1 MNRNWKTYFTVVL
14 VLIVLSGVSQKVLA
28 TDYSAI
34 DLNPSGFDISQAHR
48 TYGGQQ
54 VGYGHGSASDNNE
67 HALLWNG
74 SAESVVDLN
83 PSGFDRS
90 YADGIS
96 GAQQVGYGYGSSM
109 GSNFH
114 ALLWSGTPESA
125 VDLNPFECVY
135 SRANGTNGAQQVGYG
150 SYPTGYGAHAYVW
163 SGSPESAVDLQQFLP
178 NGFVDSTATSI
189 DAQGNIVGFAWDGN
203 NQYHAILWQPVPEP
217 GTFVMLGMAA
227 LSLGFVW
234 WRKRAN

>member
-83 PSGFDRS
+83 PRGF
-90 YADGIS
+90 
-96 GAQQVGYGYGSSM
+96 
-109 GSNFH
+109 
-114 ALLWSGTPESA
+114 
-125 VDLNPFECVY
+125 
-135 SRANGTNGAQQVGYG
+135 YG

-217 GTFVMLGMAA
+217 GTFVMLGRAA
-227 LSLGFVW
+227 LSLGF
-234 WRKRAN
+234 